1 MFSGIVEDIGVLQA
15 LEEKDKGS
23 VLRVGVRKID
33 AGELVLGES
42 VAVNGVCLTVVSVE
56 NGSFSVDASHETLSR
71 TNLSGL
77 RAGSRVNLERS
88 LRVGDRMGGHIVTG
102 HVDGIGT
109 VQSIAPVGESR
120 VFSFSIPAA
129 LAKYVVEKGSVAIDG
144 VSLTVNSVGGT
155 EFSVNI
161 IPYTLRETT
170 FSEFGRGGEVNIECD
185 IIGKYVEKM
194 LSGADTPAEGSSVG
208 RKL

>member
-1 MFSGIVEDIGVLQA
+1 MFSGIVEDVGVLQA
-15 LEEKDKGS
+15 LEEKDKGV

-56 NGSFSVDASHETLSR
+56 DGSFSVDASHETLSR

-77 RAGSRVNLERS
+77 RTGSGVNLERS

-102 HVDGIGT
+102 HVDGVGT

-144 VSLTVNSVGGT
+144 VSLTVNSVRGA

-170 FSEFGRGGEVNIECD
+170 FSEFRRGREVNIECD

-194 LSGADTPAEGSSVG
+194 LSSADTPAEGSSVG